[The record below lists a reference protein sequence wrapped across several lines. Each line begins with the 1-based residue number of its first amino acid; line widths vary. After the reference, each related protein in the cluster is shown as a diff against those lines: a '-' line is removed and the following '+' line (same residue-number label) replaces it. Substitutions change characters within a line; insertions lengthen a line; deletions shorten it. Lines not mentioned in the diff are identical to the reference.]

1 MSVPVNENEASGA
14 VTEMSKVLVVCG
26 VAGQYEKVFKRVQQ
40 LHSSSAGPFDLL
52 LCVGDFFA
60 PPSGNQL
67 ADETKAVAQHQ
78 LSEYIGGLKQV
89 PLPTY
94 FIAGANEDKYLPGT
108 REQLAPNLFYL
119 GRFGIARL
127 RGLRIAYVSGQFARA
142 DADRSTFLR
151 TDFESLVSTWA
162 SDVRRGVDILLTN
175 EWPRHVLSDVP
186 ADALP
191 PSVAAD
197 IGVDGVVPVVRTLK
211 PRYHIV
217 ASTATDDTSGAGGL
231 FYLRPPYANRASLND
246 FGRTHVTR
254 FVSLAPVDNPG
265 KQKFVYAI
273 NVKPIDAMDDVA
285 INERPPNTTDSPFV
299 VADAAAAATAATAA
313 SSSKR

>member
-1 MSVPVNENEASGA
+1 
-14 VTEMSKVLVVCG
+14 
-26 VAGQYEKVFKRVQQ
+26 
-40 LHSSSAGPFDLL
+40 
-52 LCVGDFFA
+52 
-60 PPSGNQL
+60 
-67 ADETKAVAQHQ
+67 
-78 LSEYIGGLKQV
+78 V

-94 FIAGANEDKYLPGT
+94 FIAGAT
-108 REQLAPNLFYL
+108 RTSICRARASNWRPNLFYL

-142 DADRSTFLR
+142 DADRSSFLR

-175 EWPRHVLSDVP
+175 EWPRHVLADVP

-197 IGVDGVVPVVRTLK
+197 IGVDGVVAVVRTLK
-211 PRYHIV
+211 PRYHFA
-217 ASTATDDTSGAGGL
+217 ASAAADDTSGAGGL

-273 NVKPIDAMDDVA
+273 NVTPIDAMDDSPSTSA
-285 INERPPNTTDSPFV
+285 RPTPPTRRLSSPMQQLQLLPQQQQQPPRSCATNQCDRRPPRALSPPP
-299 VADAAAAATAATAA
+299 AAC
-313 SSSKR
+313 RRRR